1 MNEFEYN
8 DIDSDLDKDRK
19 KSKIELIQDFLY
31 FESYNMVL
39 LKEDMKRRFS
49 IISPFFLDNL
59 EIYHLSDFII
69 YLLFNKTEY
78 TLKNY
83 NINFLDLFT
92 HKYNNELNIS
102 YNIISKYIEKFT
114 NIKINFKTWVL
125 FCITYSNLN
134 YFK

>member
-8 DIDSDLDKDRK
+8 DIDSDSDKDHK

-39 LKEDMKRRFS
+39 LKEDMKKRFS

-114 NIKINFKTWVL
+114 NTKINFKTWVL
-125 FCITYSNLN
+125 FCITYS
-134 YFK
+134 Y

>member
-8 DIDSDLDKDRK
+8 DIDSDSDKDHK

-39 LKEDMKRRFS
+39 LKEDMKKRFS

-125 FCITYSNLN
+125 FCITYS
-134 YFK
+134 Y

>member
-8 DIDSDLDKDRK
+8 DIDSDSDKDH

-78 TLKNY
+78 ILKNY

-92 HKYNNELNIS
+92 HTYNNELNIS

-134 YFK
+134 YF

>member
-1 MNEFEYN
+1 MTNNSLKMLEA
-8 DIDSDLDKDRK
+8 KMTPTQK
-19 KSKIELIQDFLY
+19 KKREEIVRSMKG
-31 FESYNMVL
+31 N
-39 LKEDMKRRFS
+39 KEDMKKRFS
-49 IISPFFLDNL
+49 IISPFFLDYL

-92 HKYNNELNIS
+92 HTYNNELNIS

-125 FCITYSNLN
+125 FCITYSNLH
-134 YFK
+134 

>member
-8 DIDSDLDKDRK
+8 DIDSDSDKDH

-92 HKYNNELNIS
+92 HTYNNELNIS

-134 YFK
+134 YF

>member
-8 DIDSDLDKDRK
+8 DIDSDSDKDHK

-39 LKEDMKRRFS
+39 LKEDMKKRFS

-78 TLKNY
+78 ALKNY
-83 NINFLDLFT
+83 NIHSLDLFT
-92 HKYNNELNIS
+92 HTYNNELNIS

-114 NIKINFKTWVL
+114 NTKINFKTWVL
-125 FCITYSNLN
+125 FCITYS
-134 YFK
+134 Y

>member
-8 DIDSDLDKDRK
+8 DIESDSDKDHK

-39 LKEDMKRRFS
+39 LKEDMKKRFS

-83 NINFLDLFT
+83 NIHSLDLFT
-92 HKYNNELNIS
+92 HTYNNELNIS

-114 NIKINFKTWVL
+114 NTKINFKTWVL
-125 FCITYSNLN
+125 FCITYS
-134 YFK
+134 Y

>member
-92 HKYNNELNIS
+92 RKYNNELNIS

>member
-8 DIDSDLDKDRK
+8 DIDSDLDKDHK

-39 LKEDMKRRFS
+39 LKEDMKKRFS

-114 NIKINFKTWVL
+114 NTKINFKTWVL
-125 FCITYSNLN
+125 FCITYS
-134 YFK
+134 Y

>member
-1 MNEFEYN
+1 MNEIEYN
-8 DIDSDLDKDRK
+8 DIDSDSNKEHK

-39 LKEDMKRRFS
+39 LKENIKRRFS

-83 NINFLDLFT
+83 NINFLDLFRCLT
-92 HKYNNELNIS
+92 KMYGS
-102 YNIISKYIEKFT
+102 
-114 NIKINFKTWVL
+114 IKPTEIMQ
-125 FCITYSNLN
+125 
-134 YFK
+134 

>member
-125 FCITYSNLN
+125 FCIKYSNLN

>member
-8 DIDSDLDKDRK
+8 DIDSDLDKDHK

-39 LKEDMKRRFS
+39 LKENIKRRFS

-125 FCITYSNLN
+125 FCITYS
-134 YFK
+134 Y

>member
-125 FCITYSNLN
+125 FCITYS
-134 YFK
+134 Y